1 MAGPGRIWGLQG
13 PLSRSQVWQPG
24 SSRRGRRENPERL
37 RAGHPSSPSLFC
49 GWPSHDSA
57 PSRSSASPAKRGP
70 SPAER
75 PRTQRQARTPQGQER
90 SLGGQSRGS
99 APADPGVSRLRLR
112 PWPLSPAPARVF
124 HATVWLGEAGDVLGA
139 PGAGCGHKSP
149 CGTSFPPLTR
159 GCSRPAP
166 RPGLHRAPRSPSHS
180 LGSLRLPGESSQE
193 LPCSPKRA
201 TDSPIQCHHLPSP
214 RSPGPQAA
222 WASPDP
228 GLGDTRDFSPP
239 SPTSAPPSATGFGA
253 NSRTIGKAGIGGSIV
268 AAWLEISFD
277 ANWSLLRTSFNS
289 PLTWV
294 PWCPFDGQE
303 TPGEVTSSH
312 SSEVAANTLN
322 EARQGGTNV
331 EPQHPWEPPA

>member
-1 MAGPGRIWGLQG
+1 MVVAAIQGFARRGLMGRLSASCSQEEPRPAGPSLKRGVRWLLINILERQRRRVAGPRSGNQG
-13 PLSRSQVWQPG
+13 APG
-24 SSRRGRRENPERL
+24 PGTAKTRRGCARDIHSRHPFSATGSATIRR
-37 RAGHPSSPSLFC
+37 RAEVRPAQPRGVPALQKDR
-49 GWPSHDSA
+49 GRSA
-57 PSRSSASPAKRGP
+57 N
-70 SPAER
+70 
-75 PRTQRQARTPQGQER
+75 ARTPQGQER

-112 PWPLSPAPARVF
+112 PWPLSPAPGRVF
-124 HATVWLGEAGDVLGA
+124 HSTVWLGEAGDVLGA
-139 PGAGCGHKSP
+139 QGAGCGHKSP
-149 CGTSFPPLTR
+149 CGTSFPLLTR

-180 LGSLRLPGESSQE
+180 LGSLRLHRESSQE
-193 LPCSPKRA
+193 LPCSPKRG

-228 GLGDTRDFSPP
+228 GLG
-239 SPTSAPPSATGFGA
+239 
-253 NSRTIGKAGIGGSIV
+253 
-268 AAWLEISFD
+268 LEISFD

-322 EARQGGTNV
+322 KARQGGTNV